1 MFVLQVSTVTT
12 QPLPVLS
19 ARNYSNN
26 LQQKT
31 EEDLEMTLIEYFNKP
46 GIDGLEIRKGMA
58 DLLANLVPHSEVVAA
73 ALRACRRVDDFSL
86 TAR

>member
-1 MFVLQVSTVTT
+1 MVTT
-12 QPLPVLS
+12 QPLSALS
-19 ARNYSNN
+19 ARKYSND

-31 EEDLEMTLIEYFNKP
+31 EEDLEMTYIEYFNKP
-46 GIDGLEIRKGMA
+46 DIDGSEIRKGMA
-58 DLLANLVPHSEVVAA
+58 DLLSHVVPQSEVVAA

>member
-1 MFVLQVSTVTT
+1 MVTT
-12 QPLPVLS
+12 QPLSVLS
-19 ARNYSNN
+19 ARKYSND

-31 EEDLEMTLIEYFNKP
+31 EEDLEMTYIEYFNKP
-46 GIDGLEIRKGMA
+46 DIDGWEIRKGMA
-58 DLLANLVPHSEVVAA
+58 DLLSHVVPQSEVVAA

>member
-1 MFVLQVSTVTT
+1 MVTPE
-12 QPLPVLS
+12 PLPVLS
-19 ARNYSNN
+19 ARKYSNN

-31 EEDLEMTLIEYFNKP
+31 EDDLEMTFIEYFNKP
-46 GIDGLEIRKGMA
+46 DIDGWQIRKGMA
-58 DLLANLVPHSEVVAA
+58 DLLAHVVPQSEVVAA